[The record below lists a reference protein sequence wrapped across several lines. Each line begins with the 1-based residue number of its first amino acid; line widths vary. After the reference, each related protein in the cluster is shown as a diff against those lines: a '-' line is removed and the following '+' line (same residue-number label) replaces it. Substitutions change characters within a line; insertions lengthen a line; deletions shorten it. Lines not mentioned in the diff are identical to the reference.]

1 MFGVTGIKT
10 AWFSVS
16 FEFRSFKEM
25 VGITVA
31 EPIVPIYLDRA
42 ALRKLKMQDG
52 KDIQYF
58 IREMNIF
65 TNYRCVG

>member
-1 MFGVTGIKT
+1 MPSKT
-10 AWFSVS
+10 FPLS

-65 TNYRCVG
+65 TP

>member
-1 MFGVTGIKT
+1 MLRITCIKASQFSMF
-10 AWFSVS
+10 S
-16 FEFRSFKEM
+16 EFRSFKEM

-65 TNYRCVG
+65 TPKSEL

>member
-1 MFGVTGIKT
+1 MLRITCIKASQFSMF
-10 AWFSVS
+10 S
-16 FEFRSFKEM
+16 EFRSFKEM

-52 KDIQYF
+52 KDIQ
-58 IREMNIF
+58 
-65 TNYRCVG
+65 

>member
-1 MFGVTGIKT
+1 MF
-10 AWFSVS
+10 S
-16 FEFRSFKEM
+16 EFRSFKEM

-52 KDIQYF
+52 KDNQYYILEMF
-58 IREMNIF
+58 IFMLVIHNFLGRNIF
-65 TNYRCVG
+65 S

>member
-1 MFGVTGIKT
+1 
-10 AWFSVS
+10 
-16 FEFRSFKEM
+16 M

>member
-1 MFGVTGIKT
+1 
-10 AWFSVS
+10 
-16 FEFRSFKEM
+16 M

-52 KDIQYF
+52 KDIKYF

-65 TNYRCVG
+65 TKMGKEYSANSTL